1 MTSIPAPTHRC
12 LPLRTGAPR
21 RARVG
26 FLCAALTWIGLEVG
40 NFTFS
45 LQETLKLFGLVPLS
59 SVFKLGVGRVERT
72 KLTFFLLYISLKL
85 TTMKSSKLM
94 ARTQSSTILSN
105 VCT

>member
-72 KLTFFLLYISLKL
+72 KLTFFFVVYFFKINNYEIFKVNGKN
-85 TTMKSSKLM
+85 TEFH
-94 ARTQSSTILSN
+94 N
-105 VCT
+105 P